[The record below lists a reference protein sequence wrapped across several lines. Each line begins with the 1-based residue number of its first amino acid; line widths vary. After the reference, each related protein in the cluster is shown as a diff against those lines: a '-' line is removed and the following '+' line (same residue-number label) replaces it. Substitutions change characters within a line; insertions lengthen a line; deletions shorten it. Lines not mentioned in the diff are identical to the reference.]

1 MAGYY
6 DLIRPEV
13 QSMVPYGARRILD
26 VGCASGA
33 VGAALKRRQPCSITG
48 VEMVPE
54 VAERAKENLDYVIAG
69 DIEDDR
75 VLDSIP
81 AGYFDCILCSD
92 VIEHLRN
99 PGRVLKRLNGCL
111 TPNGCLVAS
120 VPNVRHWTVLKDL
133 LEGRWDYQ
141 DAGILD
147 RTHLRFFTRSSLTRM
162 LEEQDFLVTDICGV
176 PVRGVEDAPAGLA
189 EALQKFG
196 IDAHGLEKEGK
207 IYQYL
212 LTASPVRRRKTS
224 YTAPRSAAARA
235 PDDPPVA
242 SLVMLALNQMEYT
255 QECILSLFEHTPI
268 PHELIVVDNGSTDGT
283 PDFLKRLSARWPHV
297 KVISNTSNL
306 GFAGGNNQGM
316 AAARGEVV
324 VLLNNDLLFTP
335 NWLEKMLAWM
345 QEDPSVGLVG
355 PCSNHGNGCL
365 EVSGGYSN
373 MEELARFAAEF
384 EGRHD
389 RKGFAVKR
397 LVGFCLAIRRAVI
410 DAIGGLDEGFGI
422 GNFED
427 NDYCLRARA
436 AGFTCRI
443 AADTFIH
450 HVGSQTFNGEKI
462 DHGYWMDFGWSHFK
476 KKWNLNTTHTYN
488 LPYEVDVSSVSR
500 DKLYFPLPEPQ
511 AVRI

>member
-1 MAGYY
+1 MSVYY

-26 VGCASGA
+26 VGCASG
-33 VGAALKRRQPCSITG
+33 VMGAALKRRQPCSVTG
-48 VEMVPE
+48 VESVPE
-54 VAERAKENLDYVIAG
+54 VAERAKDTLDYVIGG
-69 DIEDDR
+69 DIEDDT

-81 AGYFDCILCSD
+81 AGYFDCVICSD

-99 PGRVLKRLNGCL
+99 PERVLKRLAACL
-111 TPNGCLVAS
+111 TPNGCLVAC
-120 VPNVRHWTVLKDL
+120 VPNVRHWSVLKGL

-147 RTHLRFFTRSSLTRM
+147 RTHLRFYTRASLTKM
-162 LEEQDFLVTDICGV
+162 FEDIEYVVTDICGV
-176 PVRGVEDAPAGLA
+176 PVKDAEDVPAGLA
-189 EALQKFG
+189 DALRKFG
-196 IDAHGLEKEGK
+196 VDAHGLDKEGK

-212 LTASPVRRRKTS
+212 LTATPVRTRRS
-224 YTAPRSAAARA
+224 SFIPPPSRA
-235 PDDPPVA
+235 PGETPVA
-242 SLVMLALNQMEYT
+242 SLVMLALNQLEYT
-255 QECILSLFEHTPI
+255 QNCILSLFENTPI

-283 PDFLKRLSARWPHV
+283 ADFLKRLSARWPHV
-297 KVISNTSNL
+297 KVISNASNL

-316 AAARGEVV
+316 AAARGDYV

-335 NWLEKMLAWM
+335 GWLEKMLVWM

-384 EGRHD
+384 ERRHE
-389 RKGFAVKR
+389 RRGFAVKR

-436 AGFTCRI
+436 AGFACWI

-462 DHGYWMDFGWSHFK
+462 DHGYWMDFGWSRFK
-476 KKWNLNTTHTYN
+476 KKWNLNTSHTYN
-488 LPYEVDVSSVSR
+488 LPYEIDVSSVSR
-500 DKLYFPLPEPQ
+500 DKLYFPLPEPMT
-511 AVRI
+511 ARV